1 MLRVGVMGATG
12 YAGAELLR
20 LLATHPKFTLHAATS
35 SSDAGKTVCEI
46 YPAFQGVFDGLTLV
60 PHEDESLMECDLI
73 FMAVPHKAGMLHAPR
88 FVQAGISVVDLSADF
103 RFSNAEDYEAAY
115 GIPHAAPE
123 LLERSVY
130 GQPETMRAQLE
141 RLAAERAEGKPAV
154 VGCAGCYVTASI
166 LAATPAI
173 AAGLVDL
180 ESPII
185 VDAISGVS
193 GAGRKATATTHFC
206 SADEALN
213 PYGIPRHRHM
223 PEIALA
229 YGRAAGSN
237 KPARVVFTPHLAP
250 LKRGLLATVYL
261 PLAKD
266 VTDEELH
273 AVYQDAY
280 AGSPLVTT
288 LPQGSWPKTSSVAC
302 TARAHVN
309 AAMSSEERLAIA
321 VCAIDNLGK
330 GAAAQGVQ
338 CANILFGLPE
348 DTGLALIANA
358 S

>member
-1 MLRVGVMGATG
+1 MVRVGVMGATG

-20 LLATHPKFTLHAATS
+20 ILATHPEFTIHAATS
-35 SSDAGKTVCEI
+35 SSDSGKAVCEI
-46 YPAFQGVFDGLTLV
+46 YPAFRGLLDNLTLV
-60 PHEDESLMECDLI
+60 PHEDPSLMECELV

-88 FVQAGISVVDLSADF
+88 FVEAGISVVDLSADF

-115 GIPHAAPE
+115 DIPHAAPE
-123 LLERSVY
+123 LLERAVY

-141 RLAAERAEGKPAV
+141 QLASERREGKPAV

-173 AAGLVDL
+173 SAGLVDL
-180 ESPII
+180 DSPII

-229 YGRAAGSN
+229 YGRAAGSSAS
-237 KPARVVFTPHLAP
+237 ARVVFTPHLAP

-261 PLAKD
+261 PLCKD
-266 VTDEELH
+266 VTNEQLH
-273 AVYQDAY
+273 AVYENAY
-280 AGSPLVTT
+280 DGCKLVTT
-288 LPQGSWPKTSSVAC
+288 LPESVWPKTSSVAC

-309 AAMSSEERLAIA
+309 ASLSSEDRLAIA

-338 CANILFGLPE
+338 CANVLFGFPE
-348 DTGLALIANA
+348 ETGLGLIASA

>member
-1 MLRVGVMGATG
+1 MIRAGVMGATG

-20 LLATHPKFTLHAATS
+20 ILATHPEFTIHTATS

-46 YPAFQGVFDGLTLV
+46 YPAFQGLLDNLTLV
-60 PHEDESLMECDLI
+60 PHEDSSLMECDVV

-88 FVQAGISVVDLSADF
+88 FIEAGISVVDLSADF
-103 RFSNAEDYEAAY
+103 RFSCAEDYEAAY
-115 GIPHAAPE
+115 DIPHAAPE
-123 LLERSVY
+123 LLERAVY
-130 GQPETMRAQLE
+130 GQPETMREDLE
-141 RLAAERAEGKPAV
+141 RLAAERREGKPAV
-154 VGCAGCYVTASI
+154 IGCAGCYVTASI

-193 GAGRKATATTHFC
+193 GAGRKATAITHFC
-206 SADEALN
+206 SADEALI

-229 YGRAAGSN
+229 YGRAAGS
-237 KPARVVFTPHLAP
+237 KEPARVIFTPHLAP

-261 PLAKD
+261 PLCEGI
-266 VTDEELH
+266 TNEELH
-273 AVYQDAY
+273 AVYEKAY
-280 AGSPLVTT
+280 ESSSLVTT
-288 LPQGSWPKTSSVAC
+288 LPAGIWPKTSSVAC

-309 AAMSSEERLAIA
+309 VAMSCEEKLAIA

-330 GAAAQGVQ
+330 GAAAQGIQ

-348 DTGLALIANA
+348 DTGLAFIANA